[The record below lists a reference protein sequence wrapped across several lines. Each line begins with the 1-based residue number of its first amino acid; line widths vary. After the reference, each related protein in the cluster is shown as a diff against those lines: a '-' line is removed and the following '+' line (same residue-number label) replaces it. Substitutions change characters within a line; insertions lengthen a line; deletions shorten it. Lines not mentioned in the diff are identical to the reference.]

1 MQNTQGNLL
10 QSLRAVKEF
19 LNDNAQQLGDVV
31 TTGTRAKLDQIIAA
45 LENHVAEQ
53 AGSVLAAS
61 RASRKRAELRTV
73 LLRDHMAPIAR
84 IAQADLPHIAGN
96 DVLRLPR
103 TNVSTERLAAAAEGM
118 AREAAP
124 YVDHFVQAGLPA
136 DFIARLT
143 AAAEAMVQSV
153 NERVTS
159 RGRRSG
165 ATKGLK
171 TTLQSARKLVHV
183 IDAFVA
189 STLANDPALLANW
202 KRVKRVR
209 QVAVRSSDVP
219 TPTLPPAVP
228 ASPLAALPS
237 GEPNERKIG

>member
-1 MQNTQGNLL
+1 MHTTQGNLL

-19 LNDNAQQLGDVV
+19 LDDNAQQLGDVV
-31 TTGTRAKLDQIIAA
+31 TTGTRTKLDQIIAA
-45 LENHVAEQ
+45 LEKHVAEQ

-61 RASRKRAELRTV
+61 RASRKRAELTTA

-84 IAQADLPHIAGN
+84 IAQADLPHVAGN
-96 DVLRLPR
+96 NVLRLPR

-118 AREAAP
+118 ALEAAP
-124 YVDHFVQAGLPA
+124 YAEHFVQAGLPA

-143 AAAEAMVQSV
+143 AAADALVQSV
-153 NERVTS
+153 SERVTS

-165 ATKGLK
+165 ATKGVK
-171 TTLQSARKLVHV
+171 ATLQSARKLVHV
-183 IDAFVA
+183 IDAFVT

-209 QVAVRSSDVP
+209 RVAVRSDEP
-219 TPTLPPAVP
+219 TTPALPPAAP
-228 ASPLAALPS
+228 SLAALTAGDP
-237 GEPNERKIG
+237 GERKIG